1 MFGNGAATGTMRNT
15 TPVHPA
21 AIPRDPTR
29 GISAFCGAAAGTTD
43 RAAFV
48 VRPASTSLRTP
59 VSASSV
65 FVWCWSSVFFSSESF
80 LCDSDAEV
88 AVALA
93 SGPLCSV
100 TLMRF
105 LRLAIPCVCDGQSPA
120 REFLGQSLRPS
131 PAEAQSRK

>member
-1 MFGNGAATGTMRNT
+1 
-15 TPVHPA
+15 
-21 AIPRDPTR
+21 
-29 GISAFCGAAAGTTD
+29 
-43 RAAFV
+43 
-48 VRPASTSLRTP
+48 
-59 VSASSV
+59 
-65 FVWCWSSVFFSSESF
+65 VFFSSESF

-120 REFLGQSLRPS
+120 REFLGNHERQSGPS
-131 PAEAQSRK
+131 RGCDGEFVNGDG